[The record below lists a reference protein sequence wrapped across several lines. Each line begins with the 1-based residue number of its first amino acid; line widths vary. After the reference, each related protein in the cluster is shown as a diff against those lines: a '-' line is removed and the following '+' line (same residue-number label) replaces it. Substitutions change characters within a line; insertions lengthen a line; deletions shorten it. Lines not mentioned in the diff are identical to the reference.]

1 MVDTL
6 VPPLRDRPEVLPSE
20 RLLENGMLA
29 GDLRGDFR
37 RIADARNAL
46 SVVALWAG
54 VILLCGLSAWLKLW
68 WVVLLAFLLMGPIH
82 VRFAIL
88 MHEAAHKLLFSK
100 KRLNDFVGTWLIAYP
115 AFVPITLYR
124 RGHLSHHRDEFG
136 PDEPDMGFYQ
146 GYPCEPSD
154 LRRRLL
160 RDALGISGWKN
171 FWALLRATKTA
182 QGRNIAVPILLI
194 QLGLWAGSW
203 IATGEWWIYPLLWWI
218 PWMTQ
223 WRVLKRLRANGE
235 HGVMERSGDRRA
247 TTHNV
252 SQHLLARFLFVPYN
266 TGLHLAHHVD
276 MGNPWRN
283 LPRYHAELVASGYVT
298 DAITYRSY
306 LSLWKA
312 ATAASAR

>member
-160 RDALGISGWKN
+160 RDALGISGW
-171 FWALLRATKTA
+171 
-182 QGRNIAVPILLI
+182 
-194 QLGLWAGSW
+194 
-203 IATGEWWIYPLLWWI
+203 
-218 PWMTQ
+218 
-223 WRVLKRLRANGE
+223 
-235 HGVMERSGDRRA
+235 
-247 TTHNV
+247 
-252 SQHLLARFLFVPYN
+252 
-266 TGLHLAHHVD
+266 
-276 MGNPWRN
+276 
-283 LPRYHAELVASGYVT
+283 
-298 DAITYRSY
+298 
-306 LSLWKA
+306 
-312 ATAASAR
+312 